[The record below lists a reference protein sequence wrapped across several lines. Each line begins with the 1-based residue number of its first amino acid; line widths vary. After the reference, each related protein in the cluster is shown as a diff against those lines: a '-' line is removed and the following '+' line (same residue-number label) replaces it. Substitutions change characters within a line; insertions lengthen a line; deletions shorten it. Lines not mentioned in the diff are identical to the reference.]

1 MPMPGPKVTRRGLV
15 RSQIVGHQIL
25 RQEAIFLEEL
35 AH

>member
-1 MPMPGPKVTRRGLV
+1 MPMPDPKITRRGVV

-25 RQEAIFLEEL
+25 RQEAIFLQEL